1 MNGHEKIKQAIV
13 NARCADATLCNK
25 QLALDEAK
33 VRARDSW
40 KEVERIL
47 KAVLGDRAKHG
58 VILEGA
64 LYRLTEEGLRCTSME
79 AEVIT

>member
-1 MNGHEKIKQAIV
+1 MNGHDKIKQAIV
-13 NARCADATLCNK
+13 NAKCADGRESAC

-33 VRARDSW
+33 VKARESW
-40 KEVERIL
+40 REVERVL

-58 VILEGA
+58 VILEGV
-64 LYRLTEEGLRCTSME
+64 LYRLTEEGLLCIPME

>member
-13 NARCADATLCNK
+13 NARNADGEWGIK
-25 QLALDEAK
+25 QLAVDEAK
-33 VRARDSW
+33 IKARESW
-40 KEVERIL
+40 KEVERVL

-58 VILEGA
+58 VILDGS
-64 LYRLTEEGLRCTSME
+64 LYRLTEEGVRCTAME